1 MEDFGDRNEA
11 VLEMWSKVKSNNIT
25 AFSYVMMAFLA
36 LVAAFML
43 TSSIKKKLKKKKR
56 MRR

>member
-36 LVAAFML
+36 LVAVFML